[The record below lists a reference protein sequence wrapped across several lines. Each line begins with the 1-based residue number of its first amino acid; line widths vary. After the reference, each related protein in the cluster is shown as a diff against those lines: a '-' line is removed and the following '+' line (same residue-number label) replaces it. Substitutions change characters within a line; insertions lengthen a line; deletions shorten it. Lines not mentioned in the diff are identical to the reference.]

1 MNAVVNPRGPKNP
14 VKPVMPTFFWPAG
27 KRLPVTILAEAVAY
41 YLRGARKVTGSR
53 RPKYGRRSMLNL
65 PSFFPSL
72 PEAVE
77 LPVIQI
83 LDTLIQPGNIIPPAA
98 YVNGL
103 RVRIPS
109 WSTWIDGQPAR
120 ARDLWWLTVNGEA
133 VTDETQRGAIG
144 EDAPIDT
151 LIPAAALAAL
161 AADGP
166 VSLGYGVIAVPAGSE
181 GASAPFIA
189 TRDTTPPG
197 GRSLGSIT
205 FDWKIVVSGVSLG
218 WLKDNGGLL
227 PGLIS
232 DYYDMKPGDTIHP
245 FIIHPANF
253 EVDPVTGFLTPAA
266 EAQAVFAT
274 TIPVTDGNAG
284 EEVPVTFTQ
293 AQLEDPRLDASDFA
307 GLLQFC
313 YFVTDNV
320 PNKSRCAEVSYL
332 RVVVINAPDDLKAPI
347 VPLYLDDELVSEA
360 DARTPVTVQIPAFT
374 NAAEGMEIIVTWQ
387 GIDLPGITLGAI
399 ADPAPPIIAE
409 VSVPYAVVARVP
421 YRYNATVLYNVNYL
435 AVKTESPA
443 ATVLVD
449 VTTPGGPDPEPGT
462 PPNENLRAPKVVG
475 AVGGKDNI
483 IDPDDAEQTAVAT
496 IPGVVVAPPAGPSF
510 AAGDVLRFFW
520 NGVQVGASYTVL
532 NTDIGRDITL
542 SVPSATLKSGGTGT
556 ATIHYTATRT
566 VQNGAGDPVENTAVS
581 PAQAVQVTLTDD
593 LPGGPGGLNDGI
605 FTGAND
611 YNAINRAEA
620 VGGTPFRIPFYA
632 NKKLGNI
639 IAVDFVQYVEEDD
652 PVTPIEA
659 TRYTATHVVGPDDLS
674 TYWDFIIPENKLL
687 VPGDQGQSALASYT
701 VTVSEGGL
709 EVASDETFVYIDMR

>member
-1 MNAVVNPRGPKNP
+1 
-14 VKPVMPTFFWPAG
+14 
-27 KRLPVTILAEAVAY
+27 
-41 YLRGARKVTGSR
+41 
-53 RPKYGRRSMLNL
+53 MLL
-65 PSFFPSL
+65 
-72 PEAVE
+72 
-77 LPVIQI
+77 QI
-83 LDTLIQPGNIIPPAA
+83 L
-98 YVNGL
+98 
-103 RVRIPS
+103 
-109 WSTWIDGQPAR
+109 
-120 ARDLWWLTVNGEA
+120 
-133 VTDETQRGAIG
+133 
-144 EDAPIDT
+144 
-151 LIPAAALAAL
+151 
-161 AADGP
+161 
-166 VSLGYGVIAVPAGSE
+166 
-181 GASAPFIA
+181 
-189 TRDTTPPG
+189 
-197 GRSLGSIT
+197 
-205 FDWKIVVSGVSLG
+205 
-218 WLKDNGGLL
+218 
-227 PGLIS
+227 
-232 DYYDMKPGDTIHP
+232 
-245 FIIHPANF
+245 
-253 EVDPVTGFLTPAA
+253 
-266 EAQAVFAT
+266 
-274 TIPVTDGNAG
+274 
-284 EEVPVTFTQ
+284 
-293 AQLEDPRLDASDFA
+293 
-307 GLLQFC
+307 
-313 YFVTDNV
+313 
-320 PNKSRCAEVSYL
+320 
-332 RVVVINAPDDLKAPI
+332 
-347 VPLYLDDELVSEA
+347 
-360 DARTPVTVQIPAFT
+360 
-374 NAAEGMEIIVTWQ
+374 
-387 GIDLPGITLGAI
+387 
-399 ADPAPPIIAE
+399 PPIIAE

-496 IPGVVVAPPAGPSF
+496 IPGVVVGPPAGPSF

-566 VQNGAGDPVENTAVS
+566 VQTGAGDPVENTAVS

-593 LPGGPGGLNDGI
+593 LPGGPGGLDDGI